1 VPVTRFRHLALT
13 KPLAVIDLEST
24 GTDPVTD
31 RIIEIAALTIHPDGT
46 EESFATRVNP
56 RRPIP
61 SSATA
66 VHGITDA
73 DVLEAP
79 TFATLAPNLI
89 RRLAD
94 CDLAGFGI
102 AGFDLPLLCVE
113 CVRAGVPFALAGRSV
128 LDALSVFRRYEARTL
143 SAAVTFYLGRSH
155 VGAHAAADDA
165 RAAADV
171 LDAQVSRYGLPTT
184 PTALHREFVE
194 VDIAGKFRRDE
205 RGAVVFAFGK
215 HARRA
220 LADVARTDPD
230 YLVWVLTKPFLA
242 DVHELV
248 RAALAASRIVT
259 K

>member
-1 VPVTRFRHLALT
+1 VTRFRHLALT

-31 RIIEIAALTIHPDGT
+31 RIVEIAILMLKPDGT
-46 EESFATRVNP
+46 EESFETRVNP
-56 RRPIP
+56 RRSIP
-61 SSATA
+61 PAATA

-73 DVLEAP
+73 DVREAP
-79 TFATLAPNLI
+79 TFAELAPNLV

-113 CVRAGVPFALAGRSV
+113 CVRAGVSFALDGRSV
-128 LDALSVFRRYEARTL
+128 LDALSVFRRFEARTL
-143 SAAVTFYLGRSH
+143 SAAVSFYLGRSH

-165 RAAADV
+165 RAAAEV
-171 LDAQVSRYGLPTT
+171 LDAQVGRYGLPAA
-184 PTALHREFVE
+184 PTALHRDLVE

-215 HARRA
+215 HSGRA
-220 LADVARTDPD
+220 LVDVARTDPN
-230 YLVWVLTKPFLA
+230 YLTWVLTRPFLA
-242 DVHELV
+242 DVHDLV
-248 RAALAASRIVT
+248 RATLAASRIRA

>member
-1 VPVTRFRHLALT
+1 MTRFRHLTLS
-13 KPLAVIDLEST
+13 KPLAVFDLETT

-31 RIIEIAALTIHPDGT
+31 RVVEIAVLKLQPDGT
-46 EESFATRVNP
+46 EELFESRVNP

-61 SSATA
+61 FSATA

-73 DVLEAP
+73 DVRDAP
-79 TFATLAPNLI
+79 TFAEIAPNLV

-102 AGFDLPLLCVE
+102 VGFDLPLLCVE
-113 CVRAGVPFALAGRSV
+113 CVRAGVPFALAGRSI

-155 VGAHAAADDA
+155 TGAHAAAADA
-165 RAAADV
+165 RAAVDV
-171 LDAQVSRYGLPTT
+171 LDAEVSRYGLPTT
-184 PTALHREFVE
+184 PAALHREFVE

-215 HARRA
+215 HASRA
-220 LADVARTDPD
+220 LADVARTDPG
-230 YLVWVLTKPFLA
+230 YLAWVLTKPFLA